1 VIVVIFCRVGELFFS
16 GFLLQ
21 VHIDDLIDRNVNNRV
36 HYAKNMVALSSTQRR
51 IRELAEEKDAV
62 ILAHNYQIPE
72 IQDIADIIGDSLV
85 LAMKAVKLK
94 QKNIVFCGVDFMAES
109 AKALSPEKTVIHPVP
124 GSRCPM
130 AHMVDLESLE
140 QMKAENPDAP
150 VVAYVNTTAETKA
163 HSYIC
168 CTSANAVKVVRSL
181 KNDRV
186 IFIPDSNLGRYVQ
199 SMVEDKEV
207 ILWPGYCHVHQDITV
222 EQIRVLMGE
231 HPDAEVIV
239 HPECTMEVIQL
250 ADEVASTEGMLRYA
264 RKSDSKEFIV
274 GTEKELT
281 YRMKKEIPD
290 KKFYPVK
297 NAICPNMKKITL
309 DKVLEALEK
318 MGPTVELP
326 PEIIERNRPPLERML
341 AVS

>member
-1 VIVVIFCRVGELFFS
+1 M
-16 GFLLQ
+16 
-21 VHIDDLIDRNVNNRV
+21 
-36 HYAKNMVALSSTQRR
+36 NMDTLSSTQRR

-94 QKNIVFCGVDFMAES
+94 QNNIVFCGVDFMAES
-109 AKALSPEKTVIHPVP
+109 AKALSPQKTVIHPVP

-130 AHMVDLESLE
+130 AHMVEIGSLE
-140 QMKAENPDAP
+140 KMKAENPDAP

-181 KNDRV
+181 DSERI
-186 IFIPDSNLGRYVQ
+186 IFVPDSNLGKYVQ
-199 SMVEDKEV
+199 SMVEDKE
-207 ILWPGYCHVHQDITV
+207 IIFWPGYCHVHQDITV

-231 HPDAEVIV
+231 HPDAEVVV

-250 ADEVASTEGMLRYA
+250 ADKVASTEGMLRYA
-264 RKSDSKEFIV
+264 RESAADEFII
-274 GTEKELT
+274 GTERELT
-281 YRMKKEIPD
+281 YRMKKELPD
-290 KKFYPVK
+290 KRFYPVET
-297 NAICPNMKKITL
+297 AICPNMKKITI
-309 DKVLEALEK
+309 DSVLKALEN
-318 MGPTVELP
+318 MEPTIELP
-326 PEIIERNRPPLERML
+326 PDIIEKNKPPLERML
-341 AVS
+341 SIS